1 MWEPK
6 LIVYYRRQSKCK
18 KIFWKYNSLLGGQKK
33 TKKKKNQEVI
43 LWSVVLK
50 NHPSLYCPHKLIFW
64 ASIFKFPII
73 ERFNLALILRLM
85 QTPNLETVPHNI
97 FLQNWHYMLLLVN
110 LTNYRQTHLSTYFT
124 LSDFLFCWIFNC
136 FLWWA

>member
-18 KIFWKYNSLLGGQKK
+18 KIFWKYNSLLGGQKNPQ
-33 TKKKKNQEVI
+33 NQEVI

-50 NHPSLYCPHKLIFW
+50 NHPSLYCPHKPIFW

-110 LTNYRQTHLSTYFT
+110 LTNYRHLSTYFT

>member
-97 FLQNWHYMLLLVN
+97 FLQTWHYMLLLVN
-110 LTNYRQTHLSTYFT
+110 LTNYRQTHLSTYIT

>member
-97 FLQNWHYMLLLVN
+97 FLQTWHYMLLLVN

>member
-33 TKKKKNQEVI
+33 QKNPQNQEVI

-50 NHPSLYCPHKLIFW
+50 NHPSLYCPHKPIFW

>member
-50 NHPSLYCPHKLIFW
+50 NHPSLYCPHKPIFW

-97 FLQNWHYMLLLVN
+97 FLQTWHYMLLLVN

>member
-18 KIFWKYNSLLGGQKK
+18 KNFWKYNSLLGGQKNPQ
-33 TKKKKNQEVI
+33 NQEVI

-50 NHPSLYCPHKLIFW
+50 NHPSLYCPHKPIFW

-97 FLQNWHYMLLLVN
+97 FLQTWHYMLLLVN
-110 LTNYRQTHLSTYFT
+110 LTNYRHLSTYFT